1 MTTYLPLI
9 IGMMVVTYLPRL
21 LPLVAL
27 SKRPLPG
34 PLRRFLCYIPYAALG
49 ALIVR
54 GVAES
59 ATGMAPATLAGIV
72 VAAVVSY
79 LRGGLVVSV
88 VASIAAAYF
97 VLAPL

>member
-1 MTTYLPLI
+1 MTGYLPLI

-27 SKRPLPG
+27 SKRPLPAG
-34 PLRRFLCYIPYAALG
+34 LRRFLCYIPYCALG

-59 ATGMAPATLAGIV
+59 PAGMAPATLAGV
-72 VAAVVSY
+72 AVAAGVSW
-79 LRGGLVVSV
+79 LRGGLVSSV
-88 VASIAAAYF
+88 VASIVAAYL
-97 VLAPL
+97 VLAH